1 MKKIFAFLALVGMM
15 FVFVACKD
23 NAPKPVEEEV
33 VVEES
38 CDVPV
43 ADTLLVVNP
52 E

>member
-23 NAPKPVEEEV
+23 NTPKPVEEDV

-38 CDVPV
+38 CEVPQ
-43 ADTLLVVNP
+43 DTLLVVNP